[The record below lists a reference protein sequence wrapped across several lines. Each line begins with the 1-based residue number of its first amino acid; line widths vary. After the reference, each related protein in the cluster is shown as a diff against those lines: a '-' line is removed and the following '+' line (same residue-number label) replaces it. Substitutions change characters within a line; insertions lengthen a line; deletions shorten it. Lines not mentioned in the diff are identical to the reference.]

1 MYYTQIRYPRFLQL
15 LGLSDSEAES
25 ELSELVCEKA
35 IYARINR
42 PQGIINFCKKK
53 TTNDVLNGWSENI
66 NEIVKTLEHTYHLI
80 EKEEVH

>member
-1 MYYTQIRYPRFLQL
+1 M
-15 LGLSDSEAES
+15 LGLKDDDAEI
-25 ELSELVCEKA
+25 ELSEMVCEKA

-42 PQGIINFCKKK
+42 PAGIINFRMKK
-53 TTNDVLNGWSENI
+53 TTNDVLNGWSDNI